1 MKTAIFVAAA
11 LFAAPAFAQTTTTTT
26 TTDTTGSIT
35 FTPAQE
41 TTIRQYVV
49 KEKTSPVTVKERVT
63 VGATLP
69 ADVELQTL
77 PSDVVT
83 DIPSVRSYRYVS
95 TDAGIAIVEPSSRKV
110 VRVIQSQ

>member
-1 MKTAIFVAAA
+1 MKKALFVAV

-49 KEKTSPVTVKERVT
+49 KEKTSPVTVKEQVT

-83 DIPSVRSYRYVS
+83 DVPSVRSYRYVS